1 MKEYIKLTSYRWMVN
16 TGIFH
21 YIFYYKDSGHMIR
34 HREKDKPAFIRS
46 DGSLGYYKNNK
57 FVYSNNSF
65 LLNK

>member
-1 MKEYIKLTSYRWMVN
+1 MVN